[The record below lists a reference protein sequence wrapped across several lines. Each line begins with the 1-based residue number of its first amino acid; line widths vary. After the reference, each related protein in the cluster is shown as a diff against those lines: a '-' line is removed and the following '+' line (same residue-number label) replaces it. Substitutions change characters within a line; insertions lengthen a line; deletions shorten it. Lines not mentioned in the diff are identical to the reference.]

1 MSDQMLFQKRYIRST
16 EDEAVVEVEAVAEV
30 VEATAEDAI
39 SARKNGVGGAAPIP
53 TTLRTAG
60 RRIAT
65 ATNGHETVIKNLS
78 VAINVENL
86 DISEGTARSEERN
99 GEMDMDMV
107 EMAMEMKMEMEM
119 EMDMDTVEMAMG
131 METEMEMETAMEI
144 EMDMEVVVEMDKER
158 ASTDK
163 VGMDP
168 DKVDMVLDK
177 ANLDLDEMDM
187 DPDNEAMDSNKED
200 SNRDKDR
207 RETTDKS

>member
-107 EMAMEMKMEMEM
+107 EMAMEMEMEMEM
-119 EMDMDTVEMAMG
+119 EMDTVEMAMG